1 MERNKEVIQMKL
13 EVKTNV
19 KGLEELKELLDSA
32 AKQATELQE
41 TLDKIFQSEIK
52 IDFELTNAER
62 IES

>member
-1 MERNKEVIQMKL
+1 MNL

-41 TLDKIFQSEIK
+41 TFDRISQSEIR
-52 IDFELTNAER
+52 IDFELINSKRRYNNEHNN
-62 IES
+62 

>member
-1 MERNKEVIQMKL
+1 MKL

-41 TLDKIFQSEIK
+41 TFDRISQSEIR
-52 IDFELTNAER
+52 IDFELINSKRRYNNEHNN
-62 IES
+62 